1 VDGGIWPLE
10 RIANSFIRQRDLG
23 DAVKI
28 EFDLPPPLPN
38 QRVAQFHRRAKKA
51 LEQIAGTTQQGDENP
66 NVLGSASNRL
76 GGTADSIHL
85 KAQPPGSSTRP
96 LPAPWPQTRK
106 SAENTP
112 KAATSTDRIRRNI
125 DLLFGAITVLVV
137 GLVCLSPLIVRH
149 YDASHFTQSTPSGNG
164 QPTGGSG
171 NTALLAQQ
179 PSSSP
184 RTDAQL
190 PTHTRE
196 SDSSPRDGSGPTASP
211 NPFPTPSRSPGPNVT
226 EISTPS
232 SRDEPTSQALKEA
245 DKALN
250 EEYEELRRSLN
261 KEDKESLKR
270 EEIRWLGEREK
281 VRNEASEYLGMT
293 WERVQDLNH
302 RHTHSGE

>member
-1 VDGGIWPLE
+1 
-10 RIANSFIRQRDLG
+10 
-23 DAVKI
+23 VKI

-38 QRVAQFHRRAKKA
+38 QRVAQFHRRAKK
-51 LEQIAGTTQQGDENP
+51 ENP

-76 GGTADSIHL
+76 GGTADSVPSEG
-85 KAQPPGSSTRP
+85 QPPGPSARP

-112 KAATSTDRIRRNI
+112 KPAASTDPIRRNI
-125 DLLFGAITVLVV
+125 YLLFGAIIVLVI
-137 GLVCLSPLIVRH
+137 GLVCFSPLIIRH
-149 YDASHFTQSTPSGNG
+149 YDTSN
-164 QPTGGSG
+164 
-171 NTALLAQQ
+171 NTALSAQQ

-190 PTHTRE
+190 PTHTPE
-196 SDSSPRDGSGPTASP
+196 SGPSPRDRSGPTAGPS
-211 NPFPTPSRSPGPNVT
+211 PFPTPSRSPGPNVT
-226 EISTPS
+226 EIPTPFS
-232 SRDEPTSQALKEA
+232 SDIPRSQALKEA
-245 DKALN
+245 EKALN

-270 EEIRWLGEREK
+270 EEIRWLREREK
-281 VRNEASEYLGMT
+281 VRNEPSEYLGMT